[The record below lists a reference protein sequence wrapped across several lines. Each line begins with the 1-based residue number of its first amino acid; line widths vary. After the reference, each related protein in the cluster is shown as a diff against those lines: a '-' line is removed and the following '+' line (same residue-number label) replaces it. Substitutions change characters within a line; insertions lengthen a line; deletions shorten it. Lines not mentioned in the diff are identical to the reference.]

1 MPTETNRNSQNQA
14 FASLK
19 VKLPY
24 KNKNAV
30 QRIVVRYT
38 AFIERCE
45 NMDTT
50 MIVVLLVGLIQIILI
65 LSVVHISGKVD
76 EICKEMKDMNENL
89 KKIISNTKKD

>member
-1 MPTETNRNSQNQA
+1 MYNVNRAYLPTETNRNSQNQA

-38 AFIERCE
+38 AFIERW
-45 NMDTT
+45 
-50 MIVVLLVGLIQIILI
+50 
-65 LSVVHISGKVD
+65 
-76 EICKEMKDMNENL
+76 
-89 KKIISNTKKD
+89 